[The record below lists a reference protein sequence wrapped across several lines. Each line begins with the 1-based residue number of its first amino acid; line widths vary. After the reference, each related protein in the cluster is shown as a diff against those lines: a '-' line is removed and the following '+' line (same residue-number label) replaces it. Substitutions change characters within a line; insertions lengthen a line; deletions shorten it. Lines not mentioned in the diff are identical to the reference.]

1 MPDFLRID
9 SITFG
14 NYKSIISCNVHLQ
27 PITYLIGTNGSGKS
41 NFLDAVCFIKNIFR
55 YGLPFAIENRGGI
68 QNILNKTNSYT
79 SLYFYI
85 TFSPWK
91 VSPQHPHQYS
101 LSIRTD
107 NNDYYIESEFSGYGD
122 ANFQRFFSEKEMPG
136 YVNISSI
143 TTNDKK
149 QSLASQLMSHSHIYD
164 GYTFIRNATFHNF
177 FPEVIRE
184 MQSPNSG
191 DVLAGNGSNLCS
203 VLKRITQTSPDI
215 KKRIDQYLSVV
226 VPSITHV
233 EAIDIGPYETLEFY
247 YDNGQKFY
255 ANSMSDGTLRALG
268 ILTALLQDSPLV
280 GIEEPETALHPAAA
294 GVLHDAI
301 REASLKKQVIVT
313 SHSPDLLDDPN
324 LDPDSILVTTMENG
338 STRIAPLGNA
348 SREAIKTH
356 LYTAGELLRMDKLQA
371 EPLA

>member
-1 MPDFLRID
+1 MSDLLRLERIQ
-9 SITFG
+9 IE
-14 NYKSIISCNVHLQ
+14 NYKSIEKCDVALQ
-27 PITYLIGTNGSGKS
+27 PITYLIGANGSGKS
-41 NFLDAVCFIKNIFR
+41 NFLDAIFFAGDVLH
-55 YGLPFAIENRGGI
+55 YGDQPAVSKRGGYNQILYQQKNHI
-68 QNILNKTNSYT
+68 QKVITIELLFPRCKDNRERY
-79 SLYFYI
+79 LYISEKY
-85 TFSPWK
+85 K
-91 VSPQHPHQYS
+91 KNAH
-101 LSIRTD
+101 SIFGIKSSD
-107 NNDYYIESEFSGYGD
+107 LDSFHLI
-122 ANFQRFFSEKEMPG
+122 FFS
-136 YVNISSI
+136 S
-143 TTNDKK
+143 
-149 QSLASQLMSHSHIYD
+149 
-164 GYTFIRNATFHNF
+164 FHNF
-177 FPEVIRE
+177 YPEVIRQPQPSNTNE
-184 MQSPNSG
+184 I
-191 DVLAGNGSNLCS
+191 LAYDGSNLCS
-203 VLKRITQTSPDI
+203 VLKKITRTSPDI

-226 VPSITHV
+226 VPGITHV

-255 ANSMSDGTLRALG
+255 ANSMSDGT
-268 ILTALLQDSPLV
+268 DSPLV

-356 LYTAGELLRMDKLQA
+356 LYTAGELLRMNQLTP